1 MSIAIKNSL
10 ILVLTL
16 FIQDKTHIGVIKAV
30 KTINKIEIPSIPSL
44 NLINPLIQFFS
55 STNWN
60 PEKVL
65 SKENHKKRHNIKF
78 ATLVKIEIYFELLSF
93 SVLKI
98 KIKKAPNKGKKITDD
113 KIGKSIILK
122 LNKLLK
128 QTVLLT

>member
-1 MSIAIKNSL
+1 MIDYKSTAIIIFAYNRPSHFKRVLVALEDYGIKKFYVNLDGPKNIKDKIIQSD
-10 ILVLTL
+10 IL
-16 FIQDKTHIGVIKAV
+16 FAI
-30 KTINKIEIPSIPSL
+30 
-44 NLINPLIQFFS
+44 
-55 STNWN
+55 
-60 PEKVL
+60 
-65 SKENHKKRHNIKF
+65 HNIKF
-78 ATLVKIEIYFELLSF
+78 AKLVKIEIYFELLSF

>member
-44 NLINPLIQFFS
+44 NFINPLIQFFS

-60 PEKVL
+60 PEKLL

-78 ATLVKIEIYFELLSF
+78 AKLVKIEIYFELLSF